1 MANKPINKVLFI
13 LLAVFLLPIC
23 IFTVY
28 QISTLNENER
38 MITKIYNQQLEA
50 ILFSVN
56 QYSQDLVDA
65 WARDLSEIEND
76 SLHTAE
82 GMAEFLLENEA
93 VRYILWSD
101 SSLHSTRLW
110 SLDEEEDSEVH
121 ALLKDSL
128 VSKKEGLTRMRAFQR
143 AGYAKKEPLGR
154 LKVKENLS
162 NQSGLIFLLDEE
174 SRFQV
179 CLLVLDPGLFIT
191 QTLAQKIQSVAQEN
205 FIISAYDDANNVQI
219 TVLDSIKEKV
229 PHKRPLWLL
238 PDYSLGIV
246 LKGKTIQD
254 LAKERT
260 ANNLLILM
268 GVDLILLVGLWLI
281 YRNIKREIQ
290 LAQIKSDF
298 VSNVSHEIRT
308 PLSLIS
314 MFAET
319 LEMDR
324 VIGEDKKKE
333 YYSIIRH
340 EAKRLASIVNR
351 ILSYSK
357 MEAGK
362 AKYDLKP
369 TNLTEVIEDILKT
382 YDYHLKSQG
391 FTCKYLPGGNLPIIY
406 TDQNAISEALINLL
420 DNAIKYS
427 NGSKEIGIRLGK
439 DVDEVFI
446 EVQDH
451 GLGISTEDQ
460 KYIFDKFYRVST
472 GTIHNT
478 KGTGLGL
485 TLVYRIMEA
494 HGGSVRVDSQAGEGS
509 CFKLVFPVPNK
520 IDRKRHETNTDR

>member
-1 MANKPINKVLFI
+1 MAKKPINKILFI
-13 LLAVFLLPIC
+13 LLAVFLLPLL

-28 QISTLNENER
+28 QISTLNENEKV
-38 MITKIYNQQLEA
+38 ITEIYDKQLEA

-65 WARDLSEIEND
+65 WARDISEAERD
-76 SLHTAE
+76 SLYTDE
-82 GMAEFLLENEA
+82 RMEEFLLENEA

-101 SSLHSTRLW
+101 STLHNTRLL
-110 SLDEEEDSEVH
+110 SLDEQENSEVH

-128 VSKKEGLTRMRAFQR
+128 VSKEEDLVRLRTFQKG
-143 AGYAKKEPLGR
+143 GYAKKQPLGR
-154 LKVKENLS
+154 LKVEGSLS
-162 NQSGLIFLLDEE
+162 NQSALIFLLEE
-174 SRFQV
+174 GIRYQV

-191 QTLAQKIQSVAQEN
+191 RTLAQKIQSIAQEN

-219 TVLDSIKEKV
+219 AVLDSIKGKV

-246 LKGKTIQD
+246 LKGETIQD

-260 ANNLLILM
+260 VNNLLILL
-268 GVDLILLVGLWLI
+268 GVDSILLVGLWLI

-308 PLSLIS
+308 PLALIS

-324 VIGEDKKKE
+324 VGGENKKKE

-340 EAKRLASIVNR
+340 EANRLASIVNK
-351 ILSYSK
+351 ILSFSK

-369 TNLTEVIEDILKT
+369 TNLAKVVEGILKT

-391 FTCKYLPGGNLPIIY
+391 FTCKYLPYENLPSIQA
-406 TDQNAISEALINLL
+406 DKNAVSEALINLL

-427 NGSKEIGIRLGK
+427 NGSKEIGIRLGE
-439 DVDEVFI
+439 DANGVFI
-446 EVQDH
+446 EVRDY
-451 GLGISTEDQ
+451 GLGISVEDQ
-460 KYIFDKFYRVST
+460 KSIFDKFYRVPT
-472 GTIHNT
+472 GEVHNT

-485 TLVYRIMEA
+485 TLVWRIMEA
-494 HGGSVRVDSQAGEGS
+494 HGGSVSVESQTEEGS
-509 CFKLVFPVPNK
+509 CFKLVFPVPRN
-520 IDRKRHETNTDR
+520 N